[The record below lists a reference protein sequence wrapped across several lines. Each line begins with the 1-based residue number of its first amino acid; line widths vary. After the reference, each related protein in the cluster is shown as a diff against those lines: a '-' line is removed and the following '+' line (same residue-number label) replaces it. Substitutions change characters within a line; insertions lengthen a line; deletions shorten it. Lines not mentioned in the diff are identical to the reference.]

1 MKRKINSYFV
11 FLMLPLGAMLVN
23 CTSPNAD
30 KATSSTLLFPK
41 GDLGSEKNFTG
52 KAYNF
57 GLVPSDST
65 YNTIVGDAYFEA
77 GARSNWH
84 SHPGGQILI
93 ITDGEGYH
101 QIEGQPR
108 QTMKKGDVVKCP
120 PNTKHWHGATANTSL
135 SQMYIVPNTERGIVT
150 WLEPVTDEQYNSTN

>member
-1 MKRKINSYFV
+1 MKRKANLYLTILALCFA
-11 FLMLPLGAMLVN
+11 LLLAN
-23 CTSPNAD
+23 CAYDNNARWSSD
-30 KATSSTLLFPK
+30 KLLFPR
-41 GDLGSEKNFTG
+41 GELGSDKYFTG

-57 GLVPSDST
+57 GLVSSDST
-65 YNTIVGDAYFEA
+65 YNTLVGNVYFEA

-84 SHPGGQILI
+84 MHPGGQILI

-108 QTMKKGDVVKCP
+108 QTMKKGDVIKCP

-135 SQMYIVPNTERGIVT
+135 SQMYIIPNTKKGIVT
-150 WLEPVTDEQYNSTN
+150 WLEPVTEEQYNSTN

>member
-1 MKRKINSYFV
+1 MKRIASLKLASVMLCSAFLLASCAQNS
-11 FLMLPLGAMLVN
+11 
-23 CTSPNAD
+23 SD
-30 KATSSTLLFPK
+30 KSSDDDLLFPK
-41 GDLGSEKNFTG
+41 GELGSAKNFTG
-52 KAYNF
+52 NAHNF
-57 GLVPSDST
+57 GLVPSDSI
-65 YNTIVGDAYFEA
+65 YNTLVGNVYFEA

-84 SHPGGQILI
+84 THPGGQILI

-120 PNTKHWHGATANTSL
+120 PNTKHWHGATPNTSL
-135 SQMYIVPNTERGIVT
+135 SQTYIVPNTERGIVN